1 MHCLKQSMKWEIPSW
16 KKKRIWYICL
26 QRLFS
31 MHTFRN
37 QSILSPNLEKISST
51 NFLRIGYKA
60 RKNLCMI
67 DVISKNRLQ
76 LFKQSN
82 VSQSSSK
89 AKQKMDSVVADRK
102 LFSRLFI
109 ACQSRTGDLEDFFSH
124 ENHSYPISIS
134 EYGKLRKC
142 TGKSDFLKCLNE
154 IIDPSEEQPVTQAK
168 IIDGA
173 ALINMNPPRSSK
185 VLEITVLKSKAK

>member
-1 MHCLKQSMKWEIPSW
+1 ME
-16 KKKRIWYICL
+16 
-26 QRLFS
+26 
-31 MHTFRN
+31 
-37 QSILSPNLEKISST
+37 EE
-51 NFLRIGYKA
+51 
-60 RKNLCMI
+60 KNLVNLSSKVVLDANVSKSVHSVTKLGEDQFNKFFENRLQSEKESLY

-89 AKQKMDSVVADRK
+89 AKQKMDSVVADPK

-109 ACQSRTGDLEDFFSH
+109 ACQSRTGDLQDFFFH

-154 IIDPSEEQPVTQAK
+154 IIDPSEEQPVTQVK
-168 IIDGA
+168 IIDGWRSTHQYEPTT
-173 ALINMNPPRSSK
+173 LI
-185 VLEITVLKSKAK
+185 KSVWRLLS